1 MDGDGKF
8 DHIQREFAEF
18 VDQFARMNDQA
29 ESSENLI
36 ASAEYELERLKQDFK
51 NARLP
56 SLR

>member
-8 DHIQREFAEF
+8 DHIQREFANF
-18 VDQFARMNDQA
+18 VDQFERMKDEA

-51 NARLP
+51 IARLP